1 MNEKAN
7 VVTQST
13 DGTITGTTTVTADGQ
28 PPVTQPL
35 NAQVSE
41 KLDFENFNARVD
53 GSMKTTIAG
62 ADHNIQYSAIVHAG
76 KKTVAASYTID
87 GKQNCTIRPLPP
99 QVPDPQTLAMYWKS
113 LAVPLIQNTA
123 KCAGND
129 GTLDHWTIDYSGPLP
144 HIPNVPPS
152 SSGDMTVH
160 VELKTDKDYVIHG
173 IEEQEDVKITDP
185 KKVQTTSKAS
195 IVYDKTSP
203 TGPSDDDLDWTKWPN
218 CDQVKAAEVIDS
230 TQLLQFQQFGDSE
243 EAKVLEKVLSKR
255 FGFNQMIAAVV
266 EASKSKDKKDDN
278 VVV

>member
-7 VVTQST
+7 VVTQSV
-13 DGTITGTTTVTADGQ
+13 DGTITGSETVTVDGQ

-35 NAQVSE
+35 NAKVSE

-53 GSMKTTIAG
+53 GSSTTKIAG
-62 ADHNIQYSAIVHAG
+62 EDHDIQFTAIVHAG

-87 GKQNCTIRPLPP
+87 GKQNCTIKPLPP

-113 LAVPLIQNTA
+113 FALPLIQSNA

-129 GTLDHWTIDYSGPLP
+129 GTLDHWTIDYSGP
-144 HIPNVPPS
+144 VPKVPGQPQAT
-152 SSGDMTVH
+152 GDFTVH

-173 IEEQEDVKITDP
+173 VQENEDVKVTAP
-185 KKVQTTSKAS
+185 SKVETKTTAS

-203 TGPSDDDLDWTKWPN
+203 TGPSDGDLDWSQWQN
-218 CDQVKAAEVIDS
+218 CTQVQGAEVLDS
-230 TQLLQFQQFGDSE
+230 TQLLQFGGSE
-243 EAKVLEKVLSKR
+243 GAKVLDKVLTKR
-255 FGFNQMIAAVV
+255 FGFKQMIAAIA
-266 EASKSKDKKDDN
+266 EASKSKDKKDSS